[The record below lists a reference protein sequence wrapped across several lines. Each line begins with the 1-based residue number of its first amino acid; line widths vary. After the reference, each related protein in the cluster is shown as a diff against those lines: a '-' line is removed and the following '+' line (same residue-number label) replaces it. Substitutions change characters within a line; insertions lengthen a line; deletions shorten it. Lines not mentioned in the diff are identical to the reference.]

1 MRTGLKKAIFFN
13 FFVTEQFYLY
23 FFAAWFWFNRKSGP
37 LSVVSVVVNEDI
49 RFKWFQTRCMFSLQ
63 SLPFDN
69 VFGTD
74 RKSNLTSLKPFRP
87 ENLSKLQQ
95 ILFETCVELFRPL

>member
-1 MRTGLKKAIFFN
+1 MKISGL
-13 FFVTEQFYLY
+13 
-23 FFAAWFWFNRKSGP
+23 S
-37 LSVVSVVVNEDI
+37 D
-49 RFKWFQTRCMFSLQ
+49 FKLGVCFLCYPCRLI
-63 SLPFDN
+63 
-69 VFGTD
+69 FGTD